1 MTIEDATVI
10 EKKKVTNRTHK
21 EPGKYKV
28 VVFNDNVT
36 TAEFVVVM
44 LVSIFHLSQD
54 IAIKLMQEIHHEGSA
69 VAGVYTFEI
78 AEQKSKEATNL
89 ARQNGFPLA
98 VKMEAE

>member
-1 MTIEDATVI
+1 MTIENANVV
-10 EKKKVTNRTHK
+10 EKKKVTNRIYK

-36 TAEFVVVM
+36 TADFVVIM
-44 LVSIFHLSQD
+44 LINIFHLAQD
-54 IAIKLMQEIHHEGSA
+54 TAIKLMQEIHNEGSA